1 MKYMGS
7 KSKISKEILPIIL
20 KNRKPNQYY
29 IELFVG
35 GCNSIDKV
43 DGLRIG
49 NDINPFLIAMWNG
62 LQNDCQRPRI
72 INKDT
77 YSYWRSAY
85 NEKRISYTDEE
96 MFMMGWVGFMASFN
110 GRFFDGGYS
119 GHNVNGRDYISEQIR
134 NTESQIDNIKGI
146 NFTSL
151 DYSELAIPNNS
162 ILYLDIPYKDTK
174 QYSYSKDFDYEKLY
188 KYAEQKTQEG
198 HDVFISEYTA
208 PDDFVCIWQKE
219 VTNAMN
225 TTKTY
230 RPIEKLFVHHSIAK
244 KYIKVEKQRSIQF

>member
-7 KSKISKEILPIIL
+7 KSKIAKEILPIIL
-20 KNRKPNQYY
+20 QNRKPNQYY
-29 IELFVG
+29 VELFVG

-49 NDINPFLIAMWNG
+49 NDINPFLIAMWKG
-62 LQNDCQRPRI
+62 LQNDRPRPKEI
-72 INKDT
+72 DKYI
-77 YSYWRSAY
+77 YSFWRSIY

-96 MFMMGWVGFMASFN
+96 MFMIGWVGFMGSFN

-119 GHNVNGRDYISEQIR
+119 GHDVNGRDYISEQIR
-134 NTESQIDNIKGI
+134 NTELQIANIKGI
-146 NFTSL
+146 NFTSV
-151 DYSELAIPNNS
+151 DYSELDIPANS

-174 QYSYSKDFDYEKLY
+174 QYSYSKYFDYDKLY
-188 KYAEQKTQEG
+188 KYAERKTKEG

-208 PDDFVCIWQKE
+208 PKDFVCIWEKE

-230 RPIEKLFVHHSIAK
+230 RPIEKLFVHHSIYK
-244 KYIKVEKQRSIQF
+244 KYIQVEKQRSIQF

>member
-1 MKYMGS
+1 MGS
-7 KSKISKEILPIIL
+7 KSKIAKEILPIIL
-20 KNRKPNQYY
+20 QNRKPNQYY
-29 IELFVG
+29 VELFVG

-43 DGLRIG
+43 GGLRIG
-49 NDINPFLIAMWNG
+49 NDINPFLIAMWKG
-62 LQNDCQRPRI
+62 LQNELQRPKEI
-72 INKDT
+72 DKGT
-77 YSYWRSAY
+77 YSYWRSVY
-85 NEKRISYTDEE
+85 NEKRINYTDEE
-96 MFMMGWVGFMASFN
+96 MFMIGWIGFMGSFN

-174 QYSYSKDFDYEKLY
+174 QYSYSKDFDYDKLY
-188 KYAEQKTQEG
+188 KYAECKTKEG

-225 TTKTY
+225 TIKTY
-230 RPIEKLFVHHSIAK
+230 RPIEKLFTHYSIADRFMK
-244 KYIKVEKQRSIQF
+244 KEQQQVLQF